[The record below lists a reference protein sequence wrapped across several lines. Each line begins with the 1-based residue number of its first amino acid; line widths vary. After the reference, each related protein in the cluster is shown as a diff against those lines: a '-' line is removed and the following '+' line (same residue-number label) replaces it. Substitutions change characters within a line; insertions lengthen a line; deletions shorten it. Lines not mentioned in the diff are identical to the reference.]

1 MKYILKYWFNILS
14 FVVVFLIIFFGF
26 QSIQQSTLE
35 NQRESLENALRRG
48 ILECYALEGR
58 YPDTLDYLIDEYHII
73 YDENLFDVKYE
84 IIASNM
90 MPSITIIEK
99 E

>member
-1 MKYILKYWFNILS
+1 MKYILKYWLNILS

-84 IIASNM
+84 IIASNI